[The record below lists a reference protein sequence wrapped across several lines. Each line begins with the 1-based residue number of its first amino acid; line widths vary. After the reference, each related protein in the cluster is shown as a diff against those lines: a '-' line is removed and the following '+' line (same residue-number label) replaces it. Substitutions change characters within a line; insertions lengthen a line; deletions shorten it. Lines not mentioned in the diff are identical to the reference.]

1 MLALKQC
8 RYVDSDKGC
17 HRGTECEYLHD
28 VKKIVKEKEGNGVK
42 DIETQTECQHK
53 VVKETVE
60 KDIQT
65 EAEKKCNCE
74 VDCEEND
81 VIIKDDK
88 IICVLKRAKCSD
100 LEWKEYEEKVESEI
114 DLKDLLEDLG
124 KVIEAA
130 SRLSEKNKEQ
140 QLVNNNINKTV
151 AENSK
156 KEDSMENVMQGESDE
171 ATKKGW
177 IYCKVCEYKCKKKN
191 TFKKHLKTKHSQCIF
206 CDECGK
212 LFTSEYSLDIHRESN
227 HKENENESD
236 QSFVFSESMLDEFL

>member
-1 MLALKQC
+1 M
-8 RYVDSDKGC
+8 
-17 HRGTECEYLHD
+17 HD
-28 VKKIVKEKEGNGVK
+28 VKKVVKEKEGNEVK
-42 DIETQTECQHK
+42 EIETQTECQHE

-60 KDIQT
+60 KEIQT
-65 EAEKKCNCE
+65 EAEKKFNCE

-140 QLVNNNINKTV
+140 QLVKNNITKMV
-151 AENSK
+151 AENNK
-156 KEDSMENVMQGESDE
+156 KKDSMENVVQNESEE

-177 IYCKVCEYKCKKKN
+177 MYCNFCEYKCKKKN
-191 TFKKHLKTKHSQCIF
+191 TFKKHMRTKHSHCIS

-236 QSFVFSESMLDEFL
+236 QSFVFSESMLGEFL